1 MAAMTSL
8 VVALGLAGTAAAQPA
23 QPSVLDWHPSVPQ
36 LQPLPPAKVQQAQF
50 VQVKPGDPDVV
61 PPIKP
66 KPASDI
72 PVPGNSR
79 IRERVGEAEFEV
91 RTEPPG
97 LDRLT
102 RRISEEQ
109 FHQEIIEENRF
120 HPGMGPIYFPEEE
133 PVSTA
138 PFTARQSPPM
148 VHLVEPFYVSHRP
161 LYFEQKNWER
171 YGWSLGPIDPAI
183 QLATFYYDLLL
194 LPYHIGSDACHCYDT
209 SAGKCLPG
217 DPTPLLLYRERFSV
231 TGAVFEAGTILGG
244 LFIFP

>member
-1 MAAMTSL
+1 MTSL
-8 VVALGLAGTAAAQPA
+8 VVVLGLGGTAAAQPA
-23 QPSVLDWHPSVPQ
+23 LPAVVDWHPAMPKPVP
-36 LQPLPPAKVQQAQF
+36 PPMIQQAQF
-50 VQVKPGDPDVV
+50 VQVKPGGENVV
-61 PPIKP
+61 PPIP
-66 KPASDI
+66 PPQQPSDI
-72 PVPGNSR
+72 GGPGDTR

-102 RRISEEQ
+102 RRVSEAQ
-109 FHQEIIEENRF
+109 FQREIVEESRI
-120 HPGMGPIYFPEEE
+120 HPGGGPIYFPEEE

-138 PFTARQSPPM
+138 PFTPRQSPPS
-148 VHLVEPFYVSHRP
+148 VHYVEPFYVSHKP

-171 YGWSLGPIDPAI
+171 YGWSLGPLDPAI
-183 QLATFYYDLLL
+183 QLATFFYDVVM
-194 LPYHIGSDACHCYDT
+194 LPYHIGADACHCYDT

-217 DPTPLLLYRERFSV
+217 DPVPLLLYQERLSV